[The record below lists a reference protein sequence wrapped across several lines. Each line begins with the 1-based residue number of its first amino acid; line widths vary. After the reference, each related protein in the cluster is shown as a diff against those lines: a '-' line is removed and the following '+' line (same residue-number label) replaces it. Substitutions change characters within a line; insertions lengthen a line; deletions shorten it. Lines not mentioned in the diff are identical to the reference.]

1 MSKPVAPN
9 CQISLKIVFF
19 FETKK
24 VPSANRGTFRLLVF
38 VYNNLKKTI
47 CKVMVFYTI
56 LQSLISFFKKK
67 LCFFHYHITIH
78 NLKFIYFCL
87 RSSMVEQGP
96 FKPLVVGSS
105 PSGGTIP
112 KKE

>member
-38 VYNNLKKTI
+38 VYNNLIKDYMQGNGFLYNFAIINFIFLNLVVPNIDLLIIIVVVFIEEFLINVLKL
-47 CKVMVFYTI
+47 KV
-56 LQSLISFFKKK
+56 SFKKV
-67 LCFFHYHITIH
+67 LC
-78 NLKFIYFCL
+78 L
-87 RSSMVEQGP
+87 
-96 FKPLVVGSS
+96 
-105 PSGGTIP
+105 
-112 KKE
+112 